1 MFLVI
6 YFMVYSR
13 LLPFLALNFLFF
25 VFSRLALNLS
35 KESGEASK
43 QSPIKFHYKI
53 NYV

>member
-1 MFLVI
+1 
-6 YFMVYSR
+6 MVYSR

-25 VFSRLALNLS
+25 LFFVFSRLALNLS
-35 KESGEASK
+35 KETGEASK

>member
-1 MFLVI
+1 
-6 YFMVYSR
+6 MVYSR

-25 VFSRLALNLS
+25 VFVFSRLALNLS
-35 KESGEASK
+35 KETGEASK